1 MFLAITGAGLCGGS
15 VEEAQ
20 PRWENQVSLC
30 CLPKPAGAHSASFAN
45 DLTRI
50 LSKVLFDER
59 ITKWWMLKKK
69 KTSDAGELI
78 VGAALGK
85 ELLDQTVDHLGQLAE
100 LASL

>member
-1 MFLAITGAGLCGGS
+1 
-15 VEEAQ
+15 
-20 PRWENQVSLC
+20 
-30 CLPKPAGAHSASFAN
+30 
-45 DLTRI
+45 
-50 LSKVLFDER
+50 
-59 ITKWWMLKKK
+59 MLKKK